1 MTCLYAFFDVDRQN
15 FESKV
20 VLAQWVSAW
29 RTTTP
34 FRGARL
40 LEEEQQRNKKS
51 DDEGEEN
58 EHKKKRMIKKKQK
71 ERKEGRRSDE
81 TERGIGSR

>member
-1 MTCLYAFFDVDRQN
+1 MTCLYAFFGVDRRN

-20 VLAQWVSAW
+20 VLAQWVSVW

-40 LEEEQQRNKKS
+40 LEEEQEQGGGDN
-51 DDEGEEN
+51 EGVEG
-58 EHKKKRMIKKKQK
+58 EHKKKRMMKKKEQK
-71 ERKEGRRSDE
+71 RRKEGRRSDE
-81 TERGIGSR
+81 TERGVGSR

>member
-40 LEEEQQRNKKS
+40 LEEEQEQGERRRRRG
-51 DDEGEEN
+51 ERTQEEEN
-58 EHKKKRMIKKKQK
+58 DEEEAEGKKG
-71 ERKEGRRSDE
+71 RKAFRRNGA
-81 TERGIGSR
+81 RYRI